1 MPLSSLLPAIQSYQQ
16 DLDAL
21 LIYGDTFDDP
31 VGQAFRSLLAA
42 LSQAGGSA
50 TLRAYGHW
58 FQSLASIQETW
69 ASYVVR
75 RLIYAD
81 NPFTR
86 QIQTQSLE
94 QLPPALIQAV
104 CSDLV
109 HLQHLYHL
117 DLREMSAWVQ
127 AIADLPTLPVAWVEV
142 GQISLPFVFDP
153 DRSWVEALTTLA
165 HHYRQQGVG
174 VMGQYRALRWQGCRL
189 VGIAH
194 PDPIQLAEL
203 TAYDRPRQDLIHNTL
218 ALLRG
223 HSALNVLLYGSRG
236 SGKSSLV
243 KALLNEYYSQGL
255 RLIEVPRSGLQD
267 LPEIM
272 EYLRPLPQKFIIFVD
287 DLSFETDDAAFKA
300 LKVVLEGGLTAR
312 PNNVVVYATSNRRHL
327 VPEYFG
333 DRPRPQDQDEL
344 QPWDTLQEKL
354 SFSDRFGLTLT
365 FEPADQQTYL
375 TIVDHLAQAAAITLE
390 PNQLRAQALQ
400 WATRQNGRSGRTAR
414 QFIDWIRGQA

>member
-42 LSQAGGSA
+42 LSQAGGPA

-117 DLREMSAWVQ
+117 DLMEMSAWVQ
-127 AIADLPTLPVAWVEV
+127 AIADLPTLPVAWEI
-142 GQISLPFVFDP
+142 G
-153 DRSWVEALTTLA
+153 RA
-165 HHYRQQGVG
+165 HV
-174 VMGQYRALRWQGCRL
+174 
-189 VGIAH
+189 
-194 PDPIQLAEL
+194 
-203 TAYDRPRQDLIHNTL
+203 
-218 ALLRG
+218 
-223 HSALNVLLYGSRG
+223 
-236 SGKSSLV
+236 
-243 KALLNEYYSQGL
+243 
-255 RLIEVPRSGLQD
+255 
-267 LPEIM
+267 
-272 EYLRPLPQKFIIFVD
+272 
-287 DLSFETDDAAFKA
+287 
-300 LKVVLEGGLTAR
+300 
-312 PNNVVVYATSNRRHL
+312 
-327 VPEYFG
+327 
-333 DRPRPQDQDEL
+333 
-344 QPWDTLQEKL
+344 
-354 SFSDRFGLTLT
+354 
-365 FEPADQQTYL
+365 
-375 TIVDHLAQAAAITLE
+375 
-390 PNQLRAQALQ
+390 
-400 WATRQNGRSGRTAR
+400 
-414 QFIDWIRGQA
+414 